1 MRLRK
6 LPRHR
11 RLRQRLLALP
21 LIACA
26 LLTAGCSSGFFYNRL
41 DTFASW
47 YLESLVSLNDGQ
59 RTEVRAWLERTLAWH
74 RSSELTRYAAFLND
88 VSSSI
93 ARPGTRESYDAM
105 RVRLEGLI
113 SDLVRKTAPEAS
125 QLLTQLSADQVEEL
139 IENLADKTRESTAE
153 NAEAVAANEWQP
165 EQTKSVVRQ
174 MKRWTG
180 SVSTQQKDIISKHV
194 AALEP
199 TYLDWAESQASWRTA
214 LREALIAK
222 DSTVQAPTQ
231 PPKVLALLED
241 PNRQWTSDYSQKVQR
256 NRARYQAMLLELD
269 ATLAPPQ
276 RAHLREQLNKLSQ
289 QLTRL
294 ARG

>member
-1 MRLRK
+1 MRLRN

-11 RLRQRLLALP
+11 RLRLLLGIP

-74 RSSELTRYAAFLND
+74 RNSELTRYASFLD
-88 VSSSI
+88 DISTSI
-93 ARPGTRESYDAM
+93 AQPGTRESYDVM
-105 RVRLEGLI
+105 RVRFEGLI
-113 SDLVRKTAPEAS
+113 SDLVKKTAPEAS
-125 QLLTQLSADQVEEL
+125 QLLTHLSPEQVDEL
-139 IENLADKTRESTAE
+139 IENLADKTRESTEE
-153 NAEAVAANEWQP
+153 NAEAIAANKWRP
-165 EQTKSVVRQ
+165 EQTKSLARQ

-180 SVSTQQKDIISKHV
+180 SVSKQQNEIIARHV
-194 AALEP
+194 GNLEP
-199 TYLDWAESQASWRTA
+199 TYLDWAASQESWRTA
-214 LREALIAK
+214 LRDALMAK
-222 DSTVQAPTQ
+222 DGAVESTAQ
-231 PPKVLALLED
+231 PPRVLALLED
-241 PNRQWTSDYSQKVQR
+241 PNQQWTSDYSQKVQR
-256 NRARYQAMLLELD
+256 NRERYQAMLLELD
-269 ATLAPPQ
+269 ATLAPQQ